1 MGASMIPDAELAAWR
16 KGEIDRLTE
25 AIAVLKKQKPESPA
39 LESLQ
44 AQLRAQLVCADMEEH
59 GE

>member
-1 MGASMIPDAELAAWR
+1 MIPDAELAAWR
-16 KGEIDRLTE
+16 KGEIDRLTARIDE
-25 AIAVLKKQKPESPA
+25 LKKQQPDSPL
-39 LESLQ
+39 LETLQ

>member
-1 MGASMIPDAELAAWR
+1 MIPDAELAAWR

-25 AIAVLKKQKPESPA
+25 AIDVLKRQQPDSPA
-39 LESLQ
+39 LETLRT
-44 AQLRAQLVCADMEEH
+44 QLRAQLVCADMEEH